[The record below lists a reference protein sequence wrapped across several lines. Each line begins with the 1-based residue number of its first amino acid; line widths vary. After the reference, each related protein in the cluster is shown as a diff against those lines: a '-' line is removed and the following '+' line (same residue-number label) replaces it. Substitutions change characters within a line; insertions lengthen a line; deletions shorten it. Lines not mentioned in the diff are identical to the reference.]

1 MANDLLSFAVWTY
14 VWKFVFIA
22 LLLLIAIVVAYPWL
36 LLIPLGIW
44 WLCWKHGSDFDAT
57 EESGVATP
65 GDASA
70 TWLHP
75 AKKNPA

>member
-44 WLCWKHGSDFDAT
+44 
-57 EESGVATP
+57 
-65 GDASA
+65 
-70 TWLHP
+70 
-75 AKKNPA
+75 